1 MKQLSTL
8 RMRFAMWTAGLVLA
22 VLAIFGV
29 LVYFSMGRGLAASVD
44 DSLVLDASQA
54 IAGID
59 LEEGALDFPEQFV
72 ETPKNADVRR
82 QGFTIR
88 VFDLKGEV
96 LRKFGPYDALPLTS
110 DSLAAARRQQ
120 TGFATLTDPA
130 SQDQVRIYTAPIVKN
145 DQVSGII
152 QTAMSLGYV
161 QDTLRQLLTTLLAG
175 VPLMVLVAGL
185 SGYVLA
191 ARALAP
197 IDQITRTARRI
208 SAEDLSARLNLP
220 ATDDEVG
227 RLAATFDAMLARLD
241 ESFRRERQFIADA
254 SHELRTPLAAMQ
266 AIFGMIRQ
274 KRRAPKEYEQA
285 LADLAEET
293 DRMRLLT
300 EELLHLARG
309 DGHQLTAREAV
320 DLSNL
325 LRDVTDSLRPLA
337 QAKELAI
344 TCTVPDGLALI
355 ADGDSLIRLFAN
367 LLDNAIKYT
376 EQGGIAVSAGRGP
389 NGMVSVTVADTGI
402 GIPAEHV
409 PHVFDRFYR
418 ADPSRTTD
426 GAGLG
431 LAIALE
437 IARAHDGTIELSS
450 QVGQGTTAT
459 VWLGAAR

>member
-8 RMRFAMWTAGLVLA
+8 RMRFAMWTAGLLLA

-29 LVYFSMGRGLAASVD
+29 FVYSSMARGLAASVD

-59 LEEGALDFPEQFV
+59 LEKGKLDFPEQFV
-72 ETPKNADVRR
+72 ETPKNADSR
-82 QGFTIR
+82 QHGFTIR
-88 VFDLKGEV
+88 VFDLKGKV
-96 LRKFGPYDALPLTS
+96 LRKFGPYSNLSVTL

-120 TGFATLTDPA
+120 TDFATLTDPA

-145 DQVSGII
+145 GQVSGII
-152 QTAMSLGYV
+152 QTAQSLGCV
-161 QDTLRQLLTTLLAG
+161 RDTLSQLLATLLAG
-175 VPLMVLVAGL
+175 VPLVMLVAGL
-185 SGYVLA
+185 CGYILA

-241 ESFRRERQFIADA
+241 ESFQRERRFIADA

-266 AIFGMIRQ
+266 AIFGVIRQ
-274 KRRAPKEYEQA
+274 KRRAPQEYEQA
-285 LADLAEET
+285 MADLAEET
-293 DRMRLLT
+293 DRLRLLT
-300 EELLHLARG
+300 EDLLHLARG
-309 DGHQLTAREAV
+309 DAHQLAAREAV
-320 DLSNL
+320 DLSTL
-325 LRDVTDSLRPLA
+325 LCDVTDSLRPLA
-337 QAKELAI
+337 QAKELTL
-344 TCTVPDGLALI
+344 TCAVPDGLALTG
-355 ADGDSLIRLFAN
+355 DSDSLIRLFAN

-389 NGMVSVTVADTGI
+389 DGMLSVTVADTGS

-418 ADPSRTTD
+418 ADPARTTD

-437 IARAHDGTIELSS
+437 IARAHGGTIELSS
-450 QVGQGTTAT
+450 TAGQGTTAT
-459 VWLGAAR
+459 VQLRADE